1 MSFDSLVI
9 CHDSFLFSVEEVEEM
24 EEEEEIEVD
33 DPVEEEVIEEYV
45 DEYVI
50 HSIGRPEWAS
60 FQFQHSLIR

>member
-1 MSFDSLVI
+1 MIL
-9 CHDSFLFSVEEVEEM
+9 HDVFLFSVEEVEEM

-50 HSIGRPEWAS
+50 HSIGRHEWE
-60 FQFQHSLIR
+60 FLQFQHTFIR